1 MGALTLNN
9 VSIDAMTAQFAPQI
23 TGLKAGEALPLGS
36 ACYIKA
42 SDGLVYKSTG
52 AGDTEAA
59 KVHGFVGRKVAI
71 GEPVTLFGAG
81 VRFHYVASGL
91 TPGAQLFLS
100 GATAGELAT
109 AASTGDSLGIAFAIN
124 ATDIMV
130 ARLALAY
137 S

>member
-1 MGALTLNN
+1 MAPITLSN
-9 VSIDAMTAQFAPQI
+9 VSIDPMTAQFAPQI
-23 TGLKAGEALPLGS
+23 TGLFAGEALPYGS

-52 AGDTEAA
+52 AADNEAA
-59 KVHGFVGRKVAI
+59 KVHGFVGRAVAI
-71 GEPVTLFGAG
+71 GQPVTLFGVG
-81 VRFHYVASGL
+81 TRFHYAASGL
-91 TPGAQLFLS
+91 VPGAQEFLS

-109 AASTGDSLGIAFAIN
+109 AASTGDSLGVAIAIN

-130 ARLALAY
+130 TRLSLKF